1 MLPELLPERARLE
14 RVHMN
19 AALVKEATV
28 DILAKELTSLFQI
41 ELDCPSFRHRV
52 DATRA
57 AWRHDLLPFL
67 LGSRSWLPLASL
79 NQLFPS
85 RAMMWIRKCH
95 FQPSPK
101 SRGQHD

>member
-1 MLPELLPERARLE
+1 MLPELLPELARLG

-19 AALVKEATV
+19 AALEKEATV
-28 DILAKELTSLFQI
+28 DILAKELTSLFPI

-67 LGSRSWLPLASL
+67 FFLLGSSARLPSMTSIDPIISL
-79 NQLFPS
+79 HS
-85 RAMMWIRKCH
+85 
-95 FQPSPK
+95 
-101 SRGQHD
+101 HDVD